1 MSLGLPLTIFSL
13 EEDTEF
19 AVLEMGMSAFGEIEF
34 LSNLAKPTFAV
45 ITNIGEA
52 HMQDLGS
59 REGITKAKFEIIVR
73 LKGRRKIILRW
84 R

>member
-1 MSLGLPLTIFSL
+1 MSLGLPLTILSL

-19 AVLEMGMSAFGEIEF
+19 AVLEMGMSSFGEIEF
-34 LSNLAKPTFAV
+34 LSNLAKPKYVV

-59 REGITKAKFEIIVR
+59 REGIAKAKFEIIAG
-73 LKGRRKIILRW
+73 LEDNWSIIL
-84 R
+84 